1 MSALPADQRVE
12 DASLDAEITG
22 MIAELLEEHGSEL
35 AALRALAHDFLVLL
49 ADADRSVSRGYLRGL
64 NTTRVL
70 GMAYWEE
77 LDRRI
82 VDTWLAPQ
90 S

>member
-1 MSALPADQRVE
+1 
-12 DASLDAEITG
+12 

-64 NTTRVL
+64 FSEGARPIHR
-70 GMAYWEE
+70 EDE
-77 LDRRI
+77 
-82 VDTWLAPQ
+82 
-90 S
+90 

>member
-49 ADADRSVSRGYLRGL
+49 ADADLSVSRGYLRGL
-64 NTTRVL
+64 FSAGARPVPS
-70 GMAYWEE
+70 EDE
-77 LDRRI
+77 
-82 VDTWLAPQ
+82 
-90 S
+90 